1 MVMPEEILDKEAIDF
16 LIRFFGGTASALTQ
30 NAFEWY
36 YTTYPEARPKFPF
49 TRPIEQLPFWHEI
62 IIGGISLGEALIGLG
77 IEEDPLKVLEGMDF
91 KTKEQLK
98 EFAKG
103 LRKFGEGGILYSAP
117 MLTRTTIV
125 KNIEPAPAEARGQER
140 KSPPPRTQTRGIVY
154 KL

>member
-1 MVMPEEILDKEAIDF
+1 MPEEILDKEAIGF

-30 NAFEWY
+30 NFFEWL
-36 YTTYPEARPKFPF
+36 YTTYPEMRGKFPF
-49 TRPIEQLPFWHEI
+49 TRPIKQLPVYSDI
-62 IIGGISLGEALIGLG
+62 IVGGISIAEALAGLG

-91 KTKEQLK
+91 KTKEQLL
-98 EFAKG
+98 EFGKG

-125 KNIEPAPAEARGQER
+125 KNIKPETAVAAKSEKEKPGQ
-140 KSPPPRTQTRGIVY
+140 PTGQLGIVH